1 MNRSPLEATKSMH
14 RSVSR
19 MSRAFFL
26 IVVTLLTARPALA
39 AGDIDTCRDAQA
51 EPAARLPACESVIA
65 DDKIT
70 GKSRGAALAYRAD
83 ALARKRDYDG
93 AIAGFSAAL
102 EADPDNVNYL
112 NNRGIAYS
120 NKGDDEHAL
129 ADYESCLKLRPNFA
143 NAYNNRGLIF
153 LRKADL
159 DRALEEFD
167 AAIKIPSNNPTRA
180 LNFYNRA
187 RAQTY
192 RKQYDAA
199 LADFAEARKLSP
211 DNTQIPNYRCITY
224 ASMGKFDEAIADCN
238 EVLAKFPKSI
248 YTLTSR
254 GNAYLGK
261 GDLDAALND
270 FNESIKVNPN
280 YIRAHASRGQLYEK
294 RRDFAA
300 ARSEYRAASAALTKF
315 DDIDTGI
322 ARRFAK
328 ERLTSLMAAL
338 PAAASAKPA
347 PGKAAMPAP
356 PSGPRKVALIVGN
369 GAYKNVT
376 PLDNPPRD
384 ARLIADT
391 LRGLGFATVTLA
403 PDLTRDKFFAAL
415 HEFGREAEKADW
427 AVVYY
432 AGHGMEIGGVNYL
445 IPTDAKL
452 AVDRDAETQA
462 VALEQVIAAVSGAR
476 KLRLVML
483 DACRDNPFQK
493 TMQRTIALKLVSKG
507 FSNIEPEAGFM
518 VVYAAK
524 HGETALDG
532 DSRNSPFA
540 TVLAREIRQPK
551 VEVRKLFDI
560 VRDDVWTAT
569 KHTQQPFTYGS
580 PPGREDFYFVAEK

>member
-1 MNRSPLEATKSMH
+1 ML
-14 RSVSR
+14 
-19 MSRAFFL
+19 RAFFL
-26 IVVTLLTARPALA
+26 ILVTLFAAGPALA

-51 EPAARLPACESVIA
+51 EPAARLAACETVIA

-70 GKSRGAALAYRAD
+70 GKSRGAALWYRGD
-83 ALARKRDYDG
+83 MLNKKRDYDG
-93 AIAGFSAAL
+93 AIAAFSAAHD
-102 EADPDNVNYL
+102 ADPENVNHL
-112 NNRGIAYS
+112 NSRGIAYS

-129 ADYESCLKLRPNFA
+129 ADYETCLKLRPNFSS
-143 NAYNNRGLIF
+143 AYNNRGLIYM
-153 LRKADL
+153 RQGDL
-159 DRALEEFD
+159 DRALDEFNS
-167 AAIKIPSNNPTRA
+167 AVKYPANNQSRYIH
-180 LNFYNRA
+180 LYNRA
-187 RAQTY
+187 RLQTY

-199 LADFAEARKLSP
+199 LADFAEAEKVSS
-211 DNTQIPNYRCITY
+211 DGTQVANYRCITY
-224 ASMGKFDEAIADCN
+224 TEMKKFDEALADCN
-238 EVLAKFPKSI
+238 AVLAKSPTSI
-248 YTLTSR
+248 YALTNR

-270 FNESIKVNPN
+270 YNQALKINPN
-280 YIRAHASRGQLYEK
+280 YIRAHAYRGEMFEK
-294 RRDFAA
+294 RRDTIA
-300 ARSEYRAASAALTKF
+300 ARYDYRSASATLTKF
-315 DDIDTGI
+315 DDIDTAI
-322 ARRFAK
+322 ARRLAK
-328 ERLTSLMAAL
+328 ERLAVLVASAAPA
-338 PAAASAKPA
+338 PAATPSKSV
-347 PGKAAMPAP
+347 PGKTAIPAP

-415 HEFGREAEKADW
+415 HEFGAEAEKSDW

-432 AGHGMEIGGVNYL
+432 AGHGMEIGGINYL

-452 AVDRDAETQA
+452 AADRDAETQA

-493 TMQRTIALKLVSKG
+493 TMQHTIALKLVSKG

-532 DSRNSPFA
+532 DAKNSPFA
-540 TVLAREIRQPK
+540 TVLARDIKEPK

-560 VRDDVWTAT
+560 VRDDVWAAT
-569 KHTQQPFTYGS
+569 KHAQQPFTYGS
-580 PPGREDFYFVAEK
+580 PPGREDFYFVAGK